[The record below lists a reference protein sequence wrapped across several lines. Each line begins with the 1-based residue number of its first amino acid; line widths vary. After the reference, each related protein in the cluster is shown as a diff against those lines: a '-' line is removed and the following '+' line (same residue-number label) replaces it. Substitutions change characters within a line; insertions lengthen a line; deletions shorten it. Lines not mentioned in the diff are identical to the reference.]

1 MPTHFECGPVSGTQ
15 ERARPSWTALLREGT
30 SVEDLSDEVIAV
42 VTEHLPRKSSPLSA
56 LLFHRLDDAYSEVGE
71 DATACGGGRSARFQV
86 FMVGLATTPEVLAAR
101 RHWFVL
107 RPSRLRLLDER

>member
-1 MPTHFECGPVSGTQ
+1 LSAGPSAAHTSALALRGLRCY
-15 ERARPSWTALLREGT
+15 ERGT
-30 SVEDLSDEVIAV
+30 SVEDLSGEVIAV

-107 RPSRLRLLDER
+107 PPSRLRLLDER